1 MERGG
6 ESPIT
11 QDSPER
17 RGGSP
22 DLSGLPP
29 PGKKGRLEL
38 NGSPTGHRIRHNG
51 APLRPLGG
59 LMIPVF
65 CVVEQ
70 SDGGMQTEA
79 GEGRE
84 EHSEFVLVR
93 KDILF
98 SQLVETA
105 LLALGYSHSSAAQA
119 HGIIKVG
126 RWNPLPIHFLT
137 DAPEATVADMLM
149 EVYHMV
155 TLRIQ
160 LQRSDFSKM
169 EDLPSEQWNHTTVRN
184 ALKDLLKE
192 MNQST
197 LAKECPLSQSMISSI
212 VNNSYYANVSTAK
225 CQEFARWY
233 KRYKNMKVDY
243 LEKMWSG
250 RDAAE
255 IKIERDN
262 MADFCVLGQRPPLPH
277 LAGLAQ
283 LSHLGAGSPLL
294 KAGDPQAPSQQ
305 PPPPQQQPS
314 PHGPMHHSPPLRSGQ
329 VPPPP
334 PPGSLQ
340 PLLGPGG
347 LLSPQLSP
355 QLVRQQL
362 AMAHLINQQ
371 LAVSR
376 LLAHQHPQAINQQFL
391 NHPPIP
397 RGASKVGGD
406 HPGSN
411 ASAAEVSCEI
421 YQQVRDELKRAS
433 VSQAVF
439 ARVAFNRTQGL
450 LSEILRKEEDPRT
463 ASQSLL
469 VNLKAMQNFLNLAES
484 ERDRIYQEERERTM
498 NPTVGLPASNS
509 SNPGTPRLSQV
520 WERGLDDQITPDTWA
535 SIWKNKT
542 KISNSPKPPG
552 PASDLPL
559 KLESLVNITSG
570 IYDEIQ
576 QEMKRAKVS
585 QALFAKVAANKSQ
598 GWLCEL
604 LRWKENPSPENRTLW
619 ENLCTIRRFLALPQ
633 AERDL
638 AYEEES
644 RHHHNERLHTVLH
657 LPQEAQLFCF
667 SRQALH
673 RPPPTQMKEHRLS
686 PMREEQLSVPQSEDG
701 AQIAGAAGGQA
712 NSGGSAGSNKKP
724 RSRTKISL
732 EALGILQSFIQ
743 DVGLYPDQ
751 EAIHTLSAQLDLP
764 KHTIIKFFQNQR
776 YHVKHHGR
784 LKELSEGAAASG
796 GVDVSEYR
804 EEELLSGSED
814 PESSEDGAEE
824 IYQQST
830 EGSSGN
836 AGGQNQ
842 PQNSSNCSQST
853 SMAQEEGKDK
863 SHGRPGGPLGP
874 GSSSSSPREQMDYQ
888 R

>member
-38 NGSPTGHRIRHNG
+38 NGSPTGPRIRHNG

-70 SDGGMQTEA
+70 ADGGVQTD
-79 GEGRE
+79 GCDGRE
-84 EHSEFVLVR
+84 EHAEFVLVR

-160 LQRSDFSKM
+160 LQSFSKL
-169 EDLPSEQWNHTTVRN
+169 EDLPCEQWNHATVRN
-184 ALKDLLKE
+184 ALKELLKE

-212 VNNSYYANVSTAK
+212 VNSSYYANVSTAK
-225 CQEFARWY
+225 CQEFGRWY
-233 KRYKNMKVDY
+233 KKYKKIKVDY

-250 RDAAE
+250 RDPAD

-262 MADFCVLGQRPPLPH
+262 MADFCVLGQRPPPH

-294 KAGDPQAPSQQ
+294 KSGSGDPQAPSQQ
-305 PPPPQQQPS
+305 SQQPPLPQQQPS
-314 PHGPMHHSPPLRSGQ
+314 PHGPLHHSPPLRTGQ

-334 PPGSLQ
+334 PPPPPGALQ

-376 LLAHQHPQAINQQFL
+376 LLAHQHPQALNQQFL

-397 RGASKVGGD
+397 RGSSKVGGD

-411 ASAAEVSCEI
+411 PSAAEVSSEI
-421 YQQVRDELKRAS
+421 YQ
-433 VSQAVF
+433 
-439 ARVAFNRTQGL
+439 QGL

-469 VNLKAMQNFLNLAES
+469 VNLKAMQNFLNLPET

-509 SNPGTPRLSQV
+509 SNPGTPRLSQKV
-520 WERGLDDQITPDTWA
+520 WERSLEDQITPDTWA

-542 KISNSPKPPG
+542 KISNSPKPSG
-552 PASDLPL
+552 PALDLPL

-633 AERDL
+633 GDRDL

-644 RHHHNERLHTVLH
+644 RHHHTERLHTVLH
-657 LPQEAQLFCF
+657 LPQDTQLFCL

-673 RPPPTQMKEHRLS
+673 RPPPTPMKEHRLS
-686 PMREEQLSVPQSEDG
+686 PMREEPLPAPANDEGSQNVGASGCQSG
-701 AQIAGAAGGQA
+701 NVG
-712 NSGGSAGSNKKP
+712 NAGSNKKP

-824 IYQQST
+824 IYQST
-830 EGSSGN
+830 DGNGGNQPPASSGS
-836 AGGQNQ
+836 
-842 PQNSSNCSQST
+842 NSSQLSSGTN
-853 SMAQEEGKDK
+853 MAQEESKDK
-863 SHGRPGGPLGP
+863 GHGRPGGPLAP
-874 GSSSSSPREQMDYQ
+874 GSSSSSPREQADYQ